1 MPSCAL
7 LIHGHIKVGA
17 IVGVSFVVNSK
28 PYHIITP
35 ELIRRANRRC
45 VGRIFLFAA
54 GSLSVFLVLFLF
66 GWILIGFFTPN
77 RPLTTNIV
85 LRALAIAL
93 TFFYLGIR
101 YLLRHGP
108 RNWERIAQKSGVRSG
123 MRIASRGDF
132 HYVQM
137 GEAILGMVLAGPDWM
152 RRIREEF
159 GNLVPATL
167 EKAKLLE
174 VLRQNLAAREGWVPL
189 KHFESHQA
197 EIEELVA
204 LEMISIREMMTEW
217 HLHVTL
223 QGTVNRSEPI

>member
-1 MPSCAL
+1 MLSCAP
-7 LIHGHIKVGA
+7 LIHGHTKIGV
-17 IVGVSFVVNSK
+17 IEGVSFVVNSK
-28 PYHIITP
+28 PHLIVTP

-45 VGRIFLFAA
+45 VGRMLLFAV

-85 LRALAIAL
+85 LWALAIAL
-93 TFFYLGIR
+93 TFFFLGIR
-101 YLLRHGP
+101 YLRRHGP
-108 RNWERIAQKSGVRSG
+108 QNWERIAQKSEVRSG

-132 HYVQM
+132 HYVQI
-137 GEAILGMVLAGPDWM
+137 GQAVLAMVLAGPDWM
-152 RRIREEF
+152 GRIREEF

-167 EKAKLLE
+167 EKAKSLE

-189 KHFESHQA
+189 KHFESHQD

-204 LEMISIREMMTEW
+204 LEMISIREIMTEW

-223 QGTVNRSEPI
+223 QGTVNRNEST